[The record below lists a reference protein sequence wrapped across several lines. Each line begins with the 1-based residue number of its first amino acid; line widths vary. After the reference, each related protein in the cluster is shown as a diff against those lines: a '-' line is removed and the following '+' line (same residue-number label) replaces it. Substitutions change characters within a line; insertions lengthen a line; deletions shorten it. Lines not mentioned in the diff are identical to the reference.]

1 MFTLTMLP
9 ITLFPPKVFQII
21 SIESQCKIKREK
33 FELSLKIKAGG
44 GELNYFFIV
53 MRTSKQVPGILNP
66 F

>member
-44 GELNYFFIV
+44 GGIKLFFHCNEN
-53 MRTSKQVPGILNP
+53 K
-66 F
+66 